1 MNMYYFY
8 INYPNLKDRT
18 ILIHHGDC
26 GNCQNGTGKQGS
38 GSNEKGFWTGSF
50 SSLSDA
56 ETALELLVKLFKN
69 PPNTGNCSCCK

>member
-1 MNMYYFY
+1 MYYFY
-8 INYPNLKDRT
+8 INYPNFKDRT

-26 GNCQNGTGKQGS
+26 GQCQNGTRKQGA

-50 SSLSDA
+50 AKLSDA

-69 PPNTGNCSCCK
+69 PPNTENCSCCK